1 MKRKI
6 FVRVFA
12 LSLLC
17 ALLVFGA
24 GVFALRRVSRAVVG
38 ERLASEAKLLSALLR
53 DEKDLER
60 LRAYGESADLR
71 VTVLSTDGE
80 LLFESNTEGALEN
93 HADREEVIGALA
105 GNPHTVER
113 YSDTF
118 GCYMTY
124 FAVCSRLEDG
134 TQIVIRVAVKSS
146 QVRSFLRSAV
156 PLLALSLAVALVVS
170 FFVAG
175 RLSRQISRKVEDV
188 ADSLQT
194 LESGEYRPIR
204 TDSREP
210 EFYAVLR
217 RINEVSERTRANI
230 ALLSREQQKLSLV
243 LDTIAQG
250 VVALSAAG
258 NIVFANNSA
267 QAMFGG
273 SAQDDGCPLN
283 YLIDDTGLCDR
294 IREATGSGGSF
305 SYTTDGRDLAVTV
318 HRVTG
323 DALADEV
330 ADIVIFTDQ
339 TEVRAVARQKSD
351 FFANASHELKTPI
364 TVTRGNAELILAR
377 DNIDEQ
383 TRHQVERILHETIRM
398 GELISDM
405 LKLSGLENQ
414 SARPTCAV
422 PTPLHTVAGEV
433 VAELHGAI
441 ADKKL
446 NVTVRGEESVF
457 MSPAEAYEL
466 ISNLCSNAVNY
477 NREGGSVEIVLDR
490 VEEHVRLTV
499 RDTGIGIPAEHLPRL
514 CERFYRVDKS
524 RSKKTGGTGLGLAI
538 VKHICTLYGARL
550 SIESEP
556 DVGTCVTVIF

>member
-1 MKRKI
+1 MKRKT

-24 GVFALRRVSRAVVG
+24 GIYGLQRVSRAVVG
-38 ERLASEAKLLSALLR
+38 ERLASEATLLSALIR
-53 DEKDLER
+53 KESDLEK
-60 LRAYGESADLR
+60 LSAYGESENLR
-71 VTVLSTDGE
+71 VTVLNADGE
-80 LLFESNTEGALEN
+80 LLFESNIEGMLEN
-93 HADREEVIGALA
+93 HADREEVVGALS

-113 YSDTF
+113 YSETF
-118 GCYMTY
+118 GCRMTY
-124 FAVCSRLEDG
+124 FAIRSEMDDG
-134 TQIVIRVAVKSS
+134 TEIVIRVAVKSS
-146 QVRSFLRSAV
+146 QIKAFLLSAV
-156 PLLALSLAVALVVS
+156 PLLGVALVVALAVS
-170 FFVAG
+170 LVVAG
-175 RLSRQISRKVEDV
+175 RLSRQISHKVEKI

-194 LESGEYRPIR
+194 LESGDYRPLR

-217 RINEVSERTRANI
+217 RINELSERMGANI
-230 ALLSREQQKLSLV
+230 ALLLREKQKLSLV

-250 VVALSAAG
+250 VVALSATG
-258 NIVFANNSA
+258 DIVFANNSA

-273 SAQDDGCPLN
+273 SAQDVHCPLN
-283 YLIDDTGLCDR
+283 YLIDDTGLCDL
-294 IREATGSGGSF
+294 IRDAAAGGSF
-305 SYTTDGRDLAVTV
+305 SYTTGGRDLAVTV

-330 ADIVIFTDQ
+330 SNIVIFTDQ

-383 TRHQVERILHETIRM
+383 TRRQVERILRETIRM
-398 GELISDM
+398 GDLISDM
-405 LKLSGLENQ
+405 LKLSNLETQ
-414 SARPTCAV
+414 SGRPTCAV
-422 PTPLHTVAGEV
+422 PTSLRAVVDEV

-441 ADKKL
+441 SEKRL
-446 NVTVRGEESVF
+446 HVTVSGEESVF
-457 MSPAEAYEL
+457 MTGAEAYEL

-477 NREGGSVEIVLDR
+477 NREDGSVEIVLDR
-490 VEEHVRLTV
+490 EAGHVRLTI

-538 VKHICTLYGARL
+538 VKHICTLYGAQL
-550 SIESEP
+550 NIESEQ
-556 DVGTCVTVIF
+556 DVGTCVTVRF